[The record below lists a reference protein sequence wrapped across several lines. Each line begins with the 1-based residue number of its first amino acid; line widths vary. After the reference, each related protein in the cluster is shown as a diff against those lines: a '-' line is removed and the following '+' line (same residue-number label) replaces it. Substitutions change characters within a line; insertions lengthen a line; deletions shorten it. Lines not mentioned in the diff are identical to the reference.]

1 VAKFRGLHVVA
12 GIAAMV
18 VAAMLGS
25 AMKLTNTAVVMSSC
39 VVFVAV
45 AMWADSALTRRRRQ
59 SLTLQQAA
67 SLEQA
72 TSLEP
77 TSSLEQAISLEPAP
91 VDSGRETA
99 PPHHRDIGHHP
110 AAEHQSAPSQDGSGV
125 DPRRLDPPG
134 IGGSPGKPSK
144 REGNA
149 A

>member
-1 VAKFRGLHVVA
+1 MVA

-25 AMKLTNTAVVMSSC
+25 AMRLNDTAVVMSSC

-45 AMWADSALTRRRRQ
+45 AMWADSVISRRRREGLGGQ
-59 SLTLQQAA
+59 DTLSLQQAA
-67 SLEQA
+67 SLDQA

-77 TSSLEQAISLEPAP
+77 
-91 VDSGRETA
+91 GREG
-99 PPHHRDIGHHP
+99 HLDIP
-110 AAEHQSAPSQDGSGV
+110 QRPLPQQAPSPDE
-125 DPRRLDPPG
+125 
-134 IGGSPGKPSK
+134 PST